1 MRVRWGGGSL
11 GQDPRT
17 NHPLEGDKSCHIPFI
32 PELWLLEPGRLGVE
46 GLSPSSWGHLGGLVG
61 TRTALSP
68 Q

>member
-46 GLSPSSWGHLGGLVG
+46 GWRVCPRAPGDIWGGWW
-61 TRTALSP
+61 
-68 Q
+68 